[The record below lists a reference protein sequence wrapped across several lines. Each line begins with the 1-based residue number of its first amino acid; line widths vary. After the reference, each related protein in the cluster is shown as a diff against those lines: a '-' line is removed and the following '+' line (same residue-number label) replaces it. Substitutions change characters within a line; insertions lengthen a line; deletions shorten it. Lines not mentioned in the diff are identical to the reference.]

1 MSYVD
6 KELNEGE
13 SIVYMGRVSWWT
25 IVPRTLL
32 ALAILVAATVVASML
47 GALVWLFW
55 VIAVPVVI
63 LLWIIVIARDILRL
77 ATTEFAIT
85 DHRVMSKT
93 GFMRT
98 EVKSTPLDKVN
109 SINVTQSLF
118 GNMLNYG
125 DVEVTTATAEENDN
139 HAVTAL
145 RRPDEFRNRLSQ
157 QMGRA

>member
-1 MSYVD
+1 
-6 KELNEGE
+6 
-13 SIVYMGRVSWWT
+13 
-25 IVPRTLL
+25 
-32 ALAILVAATVVASML
+32 
-47 GALVWLFW
+47 
-55 VIAVPVVI
+55 
-63 LLWIIVIARDILRL
+63 
-77 ATTEFAIT
+77 
-85 DHRVMSKT
+85 MSKT

>member
-13 SIVYMGRVSWWT
+13 RIVYMGRVTWWT
-25 IVPRTLL
+25 IVPKTLL
-32 ALAILVAATVVASML
+32 AIAVLAVASVVASMTGLL
-47 GALVWLFW
+47 GGLFW
-55 VIAVPVVI
+55 AIAVPIVV
-63 LLWIIVIARDILRL
+63 LLWAVLVARDLLRL

-109 SINVTQSLF
+109 NINVSQSLF
-118 GNMLNYG
+118 GNMLDYG
-125 DVEVTTATAEENDN
+125 DVEVTTATAESSDN
-139 HAVTAL
+139 HAVKAL
-145 RRPDEFRNRLSQ
+145 RRPDEFRNRLSS
-157 QMGRA
+157 QMGQ